1 MLHQVNLGKTFL
13 IKEALMS
20 KIIKKFKNNSLF
32 FKLALIMLISIIS
45 VSFIIAFTIMNL
57 SKKIF
62 IDKFSITNTKN
73 LTQIQANSEDLN
85 DKLISIM
92 NTVNSS
98 WAFRRYLS
106 EKNLNQAEL
115 SNIIYNFKQ
124 HLKVTDSILD
134 SEDID
139 LILIG
144 KNNSTFIG
152 STALLTTPIKHIQ
165 ENDLTKKSL
174 KDPSKLFYQYSNS
187 GFTSLTENTNVIVA
201 TKVLR
206 DQRTKDE
213 FGMLYITI
221 KENIF
226 NNLYSNFTTK
236 GNDVVI
242 LSSDSTVI
250 SSNKQNIIGTKNE
263 NLLNIAK
270 EIHKKN
276 LNYKNIKSNKKTYTI
291 LAKYMPIYDFYLV
304 NIIDTNLALAEMYN
318 VKEIIL
324 ICIFIIT
331 IAVSILFI
339 ITKKTTNPLR
349 ILVKEMSRI
358 TKGDFKNHINLE
370 GSSEVKKLSDSFN
383 FMLDGLNDYIEKLI
397 IAQKKQRKAELSALQ
412 MQINPHFIYN
422 TLASIK
428 WLVLQGD
435 KVKASDTIN
444 SFISLLQNT
453 ISNTSET
460 ITVAQEVQNLTNYVF
475 INETRYGD
483 NIKVNF
489 NVFPQCNNYKIPKLI
504 LQPFIENA
512 FFHAFT
518 ENEEGRIH
526 VFISEKGNKLLC
538 EIIDNGSGM
547 DENQI
552 SSLYSTTSTHQHFT
566 GIGIK
571 NVDDRI
577 KLLYGN
583 EYGVEI
589 TSKVNV
595 GTTVL
600 VSLPLT
606 KD

>member
-1 MLHQVNLGKTFL
+1 MT
-13 IKEALMS
+13 

-45 VSFIIAFTIMNL
+45 VSFIIAFTIMNI

-62 IDKFSITNTKN
+62 IDNFSITNTKI
-73 LTQIQANSEDLN
+73 LTQIQTNSEDLN
-85 DKLISIM
+85 NKLISVM
-92 NTVNSS
+92 NTVNNS
-98 WAFRRYLS
+98 WAFRKYLS
-106 EKNLNQAEL
+106 EKDLNQVEL
-115 SNIIYNFKQ
+115 SNIIYSFKQ
-124 HLKVTDSILD
+124 HLKTTDNILD

-144 KNNSTFIG
+144 KNNSTFIR
-152 STALLTTPIKHIQ
+152 STALLTTPINNIK
-165 ENDLTKKSL
+165 ENDLTKNSL
-174 KDPSKLFYQYSNS
+174 KDPDKLLYQYSNS
-187 GFTSLTENTNVIVA
+187 GFTSLTQNTDVIVA

-221 KENIF
+221 KENVF

-242 LSSDSTVI
+242 LSSDGTVV
-250 SSNKQNIIGTKNE
+250 SSNKQNIIGNE
-263 NLLNIAK
+263 NKDLLNISK
-270 EIHKKN
+270 EIHKEN
-276 LNYKNIKSNKKTYTI
+276 LKYKNIKVNNKSYTI
-291 LAKYMPIYDFYLV
+291 ISKYMPIYDFYLT
-304 NIIDTNLALAEMYN
+304 NIIDTNLALVDMYN
-318 VKEIIL
+318 IKEIIL
-324 ICIFIIT
+324 ICISIIT

-358 TKGDFKNHINLE
+358 TKGDFKNHISLE
-370 GSSEVKKLSDSFN
+370 GSSEIKKLSDSFN
-383 FMLDGLNDYIEKLI
+383 FMLDGLNDYVEKLI
-397 IAQKKQRKAELSALQ
+397 IAQKNQRKAELSALQ

-435 KVKASDTIN
+435 KIKASDTIN

-460 ITVAQEVQNLTNYVF
+460 ITVQQEVDNLKNYVF

-489 NVFPQCNNYKIPKLI
+489 NVFPQCSNYKIPKLI

-518 ENEEGRIH
+518 GDEEGRIH
-526 VFISEKGNKLLC
+526 VFISEKDDKLFC

-552 SSLYSTTSTHQHFT
+552 SNLYSTNSKHQHFT

-589 TSKVNV
+589 ISKIHV
-595 GTTVL
+595 GTTVF
-600 VSLPLT
+600 VYLPLI